1 MEIISKLWVFVSY
14 CAETVLGFMC
24 AVNKTDK
31 SEERQN
37 KKKTISDNIFCGKR
51 HTLPNRPIKLSRLYK
66 LAPGKIAHCRIIVF
80 GCIYKSSVRGP
91 QNCNYNYREK
101 K

>member
-14 CAETVLGFMC
+14 CAETALGFMC

-37 KKKTISDNIFCGKR
+37 KKKPYPTIFSAVKDTLCQIDPLNSPNPPK
-51 HTLPNRPIKLSRLYK
+51 HTQH
-66 LAPGKIAHCRIIVF
+66 KIGRAHV
-80 GCIYKSSVRGP
+80 
-91 QNCNYNYREK
+91 
-101 K
+101 